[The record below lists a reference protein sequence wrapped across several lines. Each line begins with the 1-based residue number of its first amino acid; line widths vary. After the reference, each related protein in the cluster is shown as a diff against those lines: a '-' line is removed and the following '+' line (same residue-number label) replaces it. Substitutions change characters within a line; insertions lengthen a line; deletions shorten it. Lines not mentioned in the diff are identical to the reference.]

1 MLSSPTVKTSLIFIA
16 IALVGLVFADIAIT
30 AANPWKDLGRFSHR
44 DSWRYLWPLSRTL
57 RQEGKANEDS
67 HPRGQR

>member
-30 AANPWKDLGRFSHR
+30 AANPWKDLGRFF
-44 DSWRYLWPLSRTL
+44 LSL
-57 RQEGKANEDS
+57 I
-67 HPRGQR
+67 HI